1 MQRSLMCLVF
11 ALSLLVPRVLNAS
24 PCLGYVDMSGSEQG
38 IFAGA
43 ALNCEVQLTP
53 RLTLGGAATVYH
65 AFAPSFAP
73 STDIYVTTTI
83 SLGRQWLLGTWA
95 GIGVR
100 WAADEISPSLRQF
113 IFVTRDGLAP
123 NASLFLME
131 GINSPWIFMRA
142 RLGIK
147 APTSFGSIVT
157 GVEFTWDNIIEN
169 ADRPTPG
176 IYTLLFF

>member
-1 MQRSLMCLVF
+1 
-11 ALSLLVPRVLNAS
+11 
-24 PCLGYVDMSGSEQG
+24 MSGSEQG

-43 ALNCEVQLTP
+43 ALNCEAQLTP

-83 SLGRQWLLGTWA
+83 SLGRQWILGVWA
-95 GIGVR
+95 GVGVR
-100 WAADEISPSLRQF
+100 WAADENSPSLRQF
-113 IFVTRDGLAP
+113 IFVTRAGLAP
-123 NASLFLME
+123 NFSLFMME
-131 GINSPWIFMRA
+131 GLSDRWIFMRT
-142 RLGIK
+142 RVGIK
-147 APTSFGSIVT
+147 APTNFGSIVT
-157 GVEFTWDNIIEN
+157 GVEFTWNNIIEN